1 MSAPQKG
8 CQNAAGVNPEQP
20 GLVLVNS
27 SYEPVY
33 ANAEAVRIVSYPA
46 SVEENGSLS
55 AVLAK
60 RFRSILV
67 GQACSLKSAASRE
80 LMSGRRHYVC
90 RSFHLKSRSRNSSQ
104 SMVAILIERNPEGS
118 VDISQCMD
126 AYHLTQREREA
137 VELLM
142 RGMTSKEIAE
152 RMNISPNTVKALLRV
167 VMIKTGVS
175 TRTGIL
181 GKLFHQLGAGTNLL
195 AVGRPSNWD

>member
-1 MSAPQKG
+1 MAAPQKRSPKG
-8 CQNAAGVNPEQP
+8 AGVYPEQP

-27 SYEPVY
+27 AYEPVY

-46 SVEENGSLS
+46 SVEESGSLS

-67 GQACSLKSAASRE
+67 GAGCSRKSEALRE

-90 RSFHLKSRSRNSSQ
+90 RSFHLKSRTSNSSQ
-104 SMVAILIERNPEGS
+104 SMVAVLIERNPEGS
-118 VDISQCMD
+118 VGISQFMD
-126 AYHLTQREREA
+126 QYHLTQREREA
-137 VELLM
+137 VGLLM
-142 RGMTSKEIAE
+142 RGMTSKEIANQ
-152 RMNISPNTVKALLRV
+152 MNISPNTVKAFLRV

-181 GKLFHQLGAGTNLL
+181 GKLFHQIGAGNNPLS
-195 AVGRPSNWD
+195 VGNTPN